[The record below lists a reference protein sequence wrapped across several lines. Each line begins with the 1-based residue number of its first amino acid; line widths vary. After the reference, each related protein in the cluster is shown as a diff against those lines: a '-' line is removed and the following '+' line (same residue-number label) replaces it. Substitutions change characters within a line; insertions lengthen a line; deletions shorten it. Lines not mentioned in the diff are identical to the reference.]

1 MANYVSYENATTLF
15 TEIGERFNALNGA
28 YIIRGNSTFANL
40 PTTLTK
46 AMSGYVY
53 NVTTEFTTTAN
64 FVEGAGKKYPA
75 GTNVVIVNLGTD
87 STPDMK
93 YDVISSFVDVD
104 AINTRIDNV
113 SSSIAPQFST
123 STSYSVG
130 DVVMYQDI
138 LYKFKANH
146 TAGAWSAADADAITA
161 KDLIDAAEPD
171 SLTTAQVNAL
181 LELL

>member
-1 MANYVSYENATTLF
+1 MNYVSYENATTLF
-15 TEIGERFNALNGA
+15 TEIGAKFNALNGA

-53 NVTTEFTTTAN
+53 NVTTEFTTTTN

-75 GTNVVIVNLGTD
+75 GTNVVIVNIGTD

-93 YDVISSFVDVD
+93 YDVISAFVDVD
-104 AINTRIDNV
+104 TINIRIDSV
-113 SSSIAPQFST
+113 SGSIAPQFST
-123 STSYSVG
+123 STAYSVG
-130 DVVMYQDI
+130 DAVMYQDN
-138 LYKFKANH
+138 LYRFKVSH
-146 TAGAWSAADADAITA
+146 TAGTWSTSDVDPITA
-161 KDLIDAAEPD
+161 KDLISAAEPD

-181 LELL
+181 IELL